1 MKRYAID
8 KPALLILL
16 LMLVSACGS
25 PGQSLLGS
33 TPQPVKLDEIATD
46 YKSLVKV
53 TEQPHRFSSIY
64 VMLLCRLPTEL
75 ERQMAESPH
84 GAPSKEATDEEFGH
98 VLLNVYVSAPAEAIF
113 RQLGKDQTPDQFPVG
128 TVIVKEKIAEEDMS
142 LDALGIMIKHESGFN
157 PAGGDWE
164 YAYWEAGKLTRDTS
178 LLQNCQSCHS
188 RQTQTDSVFGLDK
201 YGGEYPY
208 DKAES

>member
-1 MKRYAID
+1 MNRMILKLGVLLV
-8 KPALLILL
+8 LLIL
-16 LMLVSACGS
+16 VAACGS
-25 PGQSLLGS
+25 PGQSALVS
-33 TPQPVKLDEIATD
+33 APQPVNLEQITSD

-53 TEQPHRFSSIY
+53 TDQSHRFSSAY

-75 ERQMAESPH
+75 EQQMAESPH
-84 GAPSKEATDEEFGH
+84 GSPSQDSAEEEFGH
-98 VLLNVYVSAPAEAIF
+98 VLLNVYVSAPAESIF
-113 RQLGKDQTPDQFPVG
+113 RQLGKDQTPDQFPIG
-128 TVIVKEKIAEEDMS
+128 TVIVKEKIEEQDMS
-142 LDALGIMIKHESGFN
+142 LDALGIMIKRESGFN

-164 YAYWEAGKLTRDTS
+164 YAYWEAGKLTRDAS

-208 DKAES
+208 NAAGS